1 MRKKILILL
10 ILIVFTL
17 GIFFIMSKNTSSIEN
32 FEFENPLD
40 KNDKKNKKKGKKNKK
55 NKVNSENG
63 GEDNETS
70 EDFIDKIEHPIKT
83 NNLNKDFKCPNIL
96 IKKDKH
102 IFLYNNKLANIPGV
116 NPIIFNNLE
125 DYVEYIQWQ
134 RSQGIHCPVLF
145 LLQGYDAQGKK
156 RYQVRPDPTNLMG
169 GLDQDSSN
177 DKILNAKN
185 KLLDAAR
192 NDPPYNKN
200 QYPGFDPL
208 NQYIGLETPLDK
220 IFHQNPNG
228 VSPNPMDSNW
238 GGSNFTQ
245 KLVDQGYYKMDNVK
259 IRTA

>member
-17 GIFFIMSKNTSSIEN
+17 GIFFIMSKNTSPIEN
-32 FEFENPLD
+32 FDLENPLD
-40 KNDKKNKKKGKKNKK
+40 KERSKRKNKK
-55 NKVNSENG
+55 NGRKNKKNSEK
-63 GEDNETS
+63 EDIIN
-70 EDFIDKIEHPIKT
+70 KIEHPIKT

-96 IKKDKH
+96 IQKDKH
-102 IFLYNNKLANIPGV
+102 IYLYNNKLANIPGV
-116 NPIIFNNLE
+116 NPVIFNNLE

-177 DKILNAKN
+177 DQILNAKN

-259 IRTA
+259 IKPA